1 MDRVEK
7 ALHALDLSG
16 RGLEIG
22 PSYNPLV
29 SKASGHRI
37 ETVDHAEQAELI
49 AKYRGMGMDSE
60 RLDRIE
66 PVDHLWHGGS
76 LLDVIS
82 DHGDYDYIIASH
94 FIEHTVD
101 LIRFLQDC
109 QVLLRDGGL
118 LSLVVPDKRFCFD
131 RFQPLSTL
139 GDVLDAA
146 QGGSTFHTP
155 GPLVDHQVYACT
167 SGGALTWSAD
177 YHAPL
182 QLQFENLA
190 GAAEAL
196 QNGLAQKEYFD
207 THRWKFTPTSFD
219 LLIADLAGLDQH
231 EFGVLEQFPTEG
243 FEFFVTLVKGGA
255 EQGPRDRLA
264 ALRQIEAELA
274 EAGSPVRDGT
284 DADRSAHAE
293 VARLRVENQQL
304 AGQLAELR
312 ASTSWRVTAP
322 LRAASDQLRAA
333 KARHPR
339 R

>member
-37 ETVDHAEQAELI
+37 ETVDHAKQDELV
-49 AKYRGMGMDSE
+49 AKYRGMGMDQE

-76 LLDVIS
+76 LLEVIS
-82 DHGDYDYIIASH
+82 DHGGYDYIIASH

-109 QVLLRDGGL
+109 QTLLRDGGL

-131 RFQPLSTL
+131 RFQPLSTV

-155 GPLVDHQVYACT
+155 GPLVDHQAYACT
-167 SGGALTWSAD
+167 SAGALIWSAD
-177 YHAPL
+177 QHAPL
-182 QLQFENLA
+182 QLQFDNLA

-196 QNGLAQKEYFD
+196 RNGLAQQEYFD

-219 LLIADLAGLDQH
+219 LLIADLADLDQH
-231 EFGVLEQFPTEG
+231 EFGVLERFPTEG
-243 FEFFVTLVKGGA
+243 FEFFRTLVKGGA
-255 EQGPRDRLA
+255 THEPRDRLT
-264 ALRQIEAELA
+264 ALRQIEAELSA
-274 EAGSPVRDGT
+274 AGSPVRDGA
-284 DADRSAHAE
+284 DADGSDHIE
-293 VARLRVENQQL
+293 LVRLREENQQL
-304 AGQLAELR
+304 IARLAELR

-322 LRAASDQLRAA
+322 LRAASDQLRARRA
-333 KARHPR
+333 ARR
-339 R
+339 S